1 MVFDKFDILQRAV
14 RFVLFSHILNGEQND
29 AGKGAV
35 AADLR
40 KIGAVQ
46 PDLVRPDKTL
56 VGRKTAIGHSAFGA
70 AAELIRRFAE
80 HDELVSGRLRPAG
93 RRVIRPFFRGRSR

>member
-14 RFVLFSHILNGEQND
+14 RFVLFSDVLNGEQND

-56 VGRKTAIGHSAFGA
+56 VGRKAAIGHGAFGA
-70 AAELIRRFAE
+70 AAELIRRAETPEDYFAT
-80 HDELVSGRLRPAG
+80 LK
-93 RRVIRPFFRGRSR
+93 F